1 MKGCGRMKKYFA
13 YLDFLRASGKVNM
26 LGAAPYLAE
35 EFNLNISEARKIL
48 YKWIDHF
55 PGSTRRLA
63 FSIADDGEK
72 IHEFN

>member
-13 YLDFLRASGKVNM
+13 YLDSLRASGKVNM

-35 EFNLNISEARKIL
+35 EFNLSISEARKIL

-55 PGSTRRLA
+55 PGRTRR
-63 FSIADDGEK
+63 IDINIVDGEETY
-72 IHEFN
+72 EFN